1 MILCSTVQFGGAFT
15 GNSQSPL
22 QQEIEA
28 YMDINDAEFNLLCSF
43 RSLGCII
50 MPFFIPMLMERVG
63 IATTV
68 ILVTLT
74 AQEGQRLFI
83 WGLQSKSYQECA
95 LSRLVFGASDSLS
108 IV

>member
-1 MILCSTVQFGGAFT
+1 
-15 GNSQSPL
+15 
-22 QQEIEA
+22 
-28 YMDINDAEFNLLCSF
+28 MDINDAEFNLLCSF

-50 MPFFIPMLMERVG
+50 MPFFIPTMMERIG
-63 IATTV
+63 ISATC

-83 WGLQSKSYQECA
+83 WGLQSRSYHECA